1 MSDYKEDT
9 DIEVFEKIVRNDS
22 KALEELY
29 LRYSPI
35 LYSLI
40 KKIVKDVEESEKILL
55 DVFTTVWEKI
65 DLFSFK
71 TGNVYTWLITLT
83 RNMAVDYKQ
92 EQRKSNSEFTV
103 QSKDFY
109 IFPILD
115 PDIDS
120 LTLDSAMKIKPEI
133 SAALDNLTEAQK
145 YVLLLAYYEGFTLDQ
160 ISENLNI
167 PVSTVRTKVA
177 LALNKL
183 KENLLGGSNGWSWI
197 KWNG

>member
-1 MSDYKEDT
+1 LSDYKEET
-9 DIEVFEKIVRNDS
+9 DIEIFERIVKYDS

-29 LRYSPI
+29 FRYSPI

-40 KKIVKDVEESEKILL
+40 KKIVTDVKTAEEILL

-83 RNMAVDYKQ
+83 RNMAVDYKNDKM
-92 EQRKSNSEFTV
+92 EENHEFKIK
-103 QSKDFY
+103 SKDFY

-115 PDIDS
+115 PGIDS
-120 LTLDSAMKIKPEI
+120 LSLDSAMKIKPEI

-145 YVLLLAYYEGFTLDQ
+145 YVLLLAYYEGYTLDQ
-160 ISENLNI
+160 IAGNLNI
-167 PVSTVRTKVA
+167 PVPTVRTKIA

-183 KENLLGGSNGWSWI
+183 KENLLGGSNGR
-197 KWNG
+197 

>member
-1 MSDYKEDT
+1 MSNYKELT
-9 DIEVFEKIVRNDS
+9 DIEIFEKIVKYDS

-40 KKIVKDVEESEKILL
+40 KKIVADVKISEKILL

-92 EQRKSNSEFTV
+92 NNGKAN
-103 QSKDFY
+103 DFY
-109 IFPILD
+109 IVPILD
-115 PDIDS
+115 SNIDS
-120 LTLDSAMKIKPEI
+120 LSLNSAMKVKPEI
-133 SAALDNLTEAQK
+133 SEALDNLTEAQK
-145 YVLLLAYYEGFTLDQ
+145 YVLLLSFYEGLTLDQ
-160 ISENLNI
+160 IAEKLNI
-167 PVSTVRTKVA
+167 PVSTVRAKVTA
-177 LALNKL
+177 SLNKL
-183 KENLLGGSNGWSWI
+183 KENLLGG
-197 KWNG
+197 K

>member
-183 KENLLGGSNGWSWI
+183 KENLLGGSNG
-197 KWNG
+197 

>member
-9 DIEVFEKIVRNDS
+9 DIEVFEKIVKNDS

-40 KKIVKDVEESEKILL
+40 KKIVKDVETSEEILL

-92 EQRKSNSEFTV
+92 DQRNSNSEFNV
-103 QSKDFY
+103 QQKDFY
-109 IFPILD
+109 IVPILD

-120 LTLDSAMKIKPEI
+120 LSLDSAMKIKPEI

-145 YVLLLAYYEGFTLDQ
+145 YVLLLSYYEGYTLDQ

-183 KENLLGGSNGWSWI
+183 KENLLGG
-197 KWNG
+197 